1 MDQKK
6 AKITYIISTA
16 IYAVLFLFGTGVIY
30 YSNYVDTD
38 KLTLTGQTIYWMVMM
53 TGPLGIAYN
62 IKSMKGST
70 SKTKKI
76 SLGVQIFVLV
86 CCAFWIAN
94 IYFLYGEK
102 PDVLSQVFIWL
113 FTVGAVNRL
122 IGLLTGRQK

>member
-1 MDQKK
+1 
-6 AKITYIISTA
+6 
-16 IYAVLFLFGTGVIY
+16 
-30 YSNYVDTD
+30 
-38 KLTLTGQTIYWMVMM
+38 MM
-53 TGPLGIAYN
+53 TGPLGITYN